1 MIKNENKKNQQTE
14 KKSIL
19 CTVGRTGSGKN
30 YISERLST
38 ILNYPLV
45 VSHTTR
51 PKRDNET
58 NGVEHWFDSKEEFD
72 TLMQNNTVI
81 AYTKIGEYEYC
92 ALLEDI
98 GDNAI
103 YIIDPHGIEYLKE
116 NFKDQ
121 INLKIIYI
129 YCDEYIRRARA
140 STRSD
145 FKIAWEDRNKAED
158 EQFTEFEMNRPWDL
172 LIDNSHANLN
182 MDWVKKQ
189 VKWMMERETKNDI

>member
-14 KKSIL
+14 KKTIL

-38 ILNYPLV
+38 ILDYPLV

-58 NGVEHWFDSKEEFD
+58 NGVEHWFDTKEEFD
-72 TLMQNNTVI
+72 ALIQNNTMI

-103 YIIDPHGIEYLKE
+103 YIIDPHGIEYLKQ
-116 NFKDQ
+116 NFKNQ
-121 INLKIIYI
+121 INLKIIYM

-145 FKIAWEDRNKAED
+145 FKTKWEQRNKDED
-158 EQFTEFEMNRPWDL
+158 AQFTEFESNRKWNL
-172 LIDNSHANLN
+172 LIDNSKAVLD
-182 MDWVKKQ
+182 MTAITKK
-189 VKWMMERETKNDI
+189 VRRMLESH

>member
-14 KKSIL
+14 KKTIL

-38 ILNYPLV
+38 ILDYPLV

-72 TLMQNNTVI
+72 DLMQNNTVI

-103 YIIDPHGIEYLKE
+103 YIIDPHGIEYLKQ
-116 NFKDQ
+116 NFKNQ

-145 FKIAWEDRNKAED
+145 FKTKWEQRNKDED
-158 EQFTEFEMNRPWDL
+158 AQFTEFEANRKWNL
-172 LIDNSHANLN
+172 LIDNSKAVLD
-182 MDWVKKQ
+182 MTAITKK
-189 VKWMMERETKNDI
+189 VRRMLKDGVYYK

>member
-1 MIKNENKKNQQTE
+1 MIKNENKKNQQT
-14 KKSIL
+14 KKKTIL

-72 TLMQNNTVI
+72 NLMQNNTVI

-103 YIIDPHGIEYLKE
+103 YIIDAKGIEYLKQ

-145 FKIAWEDRNKAED
+145 FKTKWEQRNKDED
-158 EQFTEFEMNRPWDL
+158 AQFTEFEANRKWNL
-172 LIDNSHANLN
+172 LIDNSKAVLD
-182 MDWVKKQ
+182 MTAITKK
-189 VKWMMERETKNDI
+189 VRRMLKD

>member
-1 MIKNENKKNQQTE
+1 MDKNETMNKKT
-14 KKSIL
+14 II
-19 CTVGRTGSGKN
+19 CVVGRTSSGKD
-30 YISERLST
+30 YISKRLST
-38 ILNYPLV
+38 ILDYPLV

-58 NGVEHWFDSKEEFD
+58 NGVEHWFDTKEEFD
-72 TLMQNNTVI
+72 TLIQNNTMI

-103 YIIDPHGIEYLKE
+103 YIIDPHGIEYLKQ
-116 NFKDQ
+116 NFKNQ
-121 INLKIIYI
+121 INLKIIYM

-145 FKIAWEDRNKAED
+145 FKTKWEQRNKDED
-158 EQFTEFEMNRPWDL
+158 AQFTEFESNRKWNL
-172 LIDNSHANLN
+172 LIDNSKAVLD
-182 MDWVKKQ
+182 MTAITKK
-189 VKWMMERETKNDI
+189 VRKMLKDGVYYK

>member
-1 MIKNENKKNQQTE
+1 MNKKT
-14 KKSIL
+14 I
-19 CTVGRTGSGKN
+19 VAIAGRTSSGKD
-30 YISERLST
+30 YIAKRLST
-38 ILNYPLV
+38 ILDYPLV

-51 PKRDNET
+51 PIRSNET
-58 NGVEHWFDSKEEFD
+58 NGVEHWFDSKEEF
-72 TLMQNNTVI
+72 QNVLDNQTVI

-103 YIIDPHGIEYLKE
+103 YIIDPHGIEYLKQ
-116 NFKDQ
+116 NFKEQ

-145 FKIAWEDRNKAED
+145 FKTKWEQRNKDED
-158 EQFTEFEMNRPWDL
+158 AQFTEFEANRKWNL
-172 LIDNSHANLN
+172 LIDNSKTVLDMTAITKK
-182 MDWVKKQ
+182 VKRMLKDE
-189 VKWMMERETKNDI
+189 VYYK

>member
-1 MIKNENKKNQQTE
+1 MIDINKS
-14 KKSIL
+14 KKKTIITIIGRSG
-19 CTVGRTGSGKN
+19 VGKD
-30 YISERLST
+30 YIAKRLST

-51 PKRDNET
+51 PIRSNET
-58 NGVEHWFDSKEEFD
+58 NGVEHWFDSKEEF
-72 TLMQNNTVI
+72 QNVLDNQTVI

-92 ALLEDI
+92 ATLEDI
-98 GDNAI
+98 EDNCI
-103 YIIDPHGIEYLKE
+103 YVIDPLGIKYLQE
-116 NFKDQ
+116 HFKDQ

-158 EQFTEFEMNRPWDL
+158 EQFTEFEANRPWNL

-189 VKWMMERETKNDI
+189 VKWMMERETKNGI

>member
-1 MIKNENKKNQQTE
+1 MNNENKKT
-14 KKSIL
+14 IL
-19 CTVGRTGSGKN
+19 CIVGRTSSGKN

-72 TLMQNNTVI
+72 DLMQNNTVI

-103 YIIDPHGIEYLKE
+103 YIIDPHGIEYLKQ
-116 NFKDQ
+116 NFKNQ

-189 VKWMMERETKNDI
+189 VKWMMERETKNGI

>member
-1 MIKNENKKNQQTE
+1 MNNE
-14 KKSIL
+14 KKTII
-19 CTVGRTGSGKN
+19 CIVGRTSSGKD
-30 YISERLST
+30 YISKRLST
-38 ILNYPLV
+38 ILDYPLV

-72 TLMQNNTVI
+72 DLMQNNTVI

-103 YIIDPHGIEYLKE
+103 YIIDPNGIEYLKQ
-116 NFKDQ
+116 NFKNQ
-121 INLKIIYI
+121 INLKIIYM

-158 EQFTEFEMNRPWDL
+158 EQFTEFEANRPWDL

-189 VKWMMERETKNDI
+189 VKWMMERGELT

>member
-1 MIKNENKKNQQTE
+1 MNKKT
-14 KKSIL
+14 IIAI
-19 CTVGRTGSGKN
+19 VGRSSSGKT
-30 YISERLST
+30 YIAKRLST
-38 ILNYPLV
+38 ILGYKEV

-51 PKRDNET
+51 PIRSNET
-58 NGVEHWFDSKEEFD
+58 NGVEHWFDSKEEF
-72 TLMQNNTVI
+72 QNVLDNQTVI

-92 ALLEDI
+92 ATLEDI
-98 GDNAI
+98 EDNCI
-103 YIIDPHGIEYLKE
+103 YVIDPLGIKYLQE
-116 NFKDQ
+116 HFKDK

-189 VKWMMERETKNDI
+189 VKWMMERETKNGI

>member
-14 KKSIL
+14 KKTIL

-38 ILNYPLV
+38 ILDYPLV

-58 NGVEHWFDSKEEFD
+58 NGVEHWFDTKSEFD
-72 TLMQNNTVI
+72 NLMQNNTVI

-103 YIIDPHGIEYLKE
+103 YIIDPHGIEYLKQ
-116 NFKDQ
+116 NFKNQ

-145 FKIAWEDRNKAED
+145 FKTKWEQRNKDED
-158 EQFTEFEMNRPWDL
+158 AQFTEFESNRKWNL
-172 LIDNSHANLN
+172 LIDNSKAVLD
-182 MDWVKKQ
+182 MTAITKKVKR
-189 VKWMMERETKNDI
+189 MLESR

>member
-14 KKSIL
+14 KKTIL

-38 ILNYPLV
+38 ILDYPLV

-58 NGVEHWFDSKEEFD
+58 NGVEHWFDTKEEFD
-72 TLMQNNTVI
+72 TLIQNNTMI

-103 YIIDPHGIEYLKE
+103 YIIDPHGIEYLKQ
-116 NFKDQ
+116 NFKNQ

-145 FKIAWEDRNKAED
+145 FKTKWEQRNKDED
-158 EQFTEFEMNRPWDL
+158 AQFTEFESNRKWNL
-172 LIDNSHANLN
+172 LIDNSKAVLD
-182 MDWVKKQ
+182 MTAITKK
-189 VKWMMERETKNDI
+189 VRKMLKDGVYYK

>member
-1 MIKNENKKNQQTE
+1 MDKNETMNKKT
-14 KKSIL
+14 II
-19 CTVGRTGSGKN
+19 CIVGRTSSGKD
-30 YISERLST
+30 YISKRLST
-38 ILNYPLV
+38 ILDYPLV

-58 NGVEHWFDSKEEFD
+58 NGVEHWFDTKEEFD
-72 TLMQNNTVI
+72 DLMQNNTVI

-103 YIIDPHGIEYLKE
+103 YIIDPHGIQHLKQ

-145 FKIAWEDRNKAED
+145 FKTAWEDRNKAED
-158 EQFTEFEMNRPWDL
+158 EQFTEFEANRPWDL
-172 LIDNSHANLN
+172 LIDNSKSVLDMTAIT
-182 MDWVKKQ
+182 KK
-189 VKWMMERETKNDI
+189 VRRMLGR

>member
-14 KKSIL
+14 KKTIL

-38 ILNYPLV
+38 ILDYPLV

-103 YIIDPHGIEYLKE
+103 YIIDPHGIEYLKQ

-145 FKIAWEDRNKAED
+145 FKTKWEQRNKDED
-158 EQFTEFEMNRPWDL
+158 AQFTEFEANRKWNL
-172 LIDNSHANLN
+172 LIDNSKAVLD
-182 MDWVKKQ
+182 MTAITKK
-189 VKWMMERETKNDI
+189 VRRMLKDGVYYK

>member
-1 MIKNENKKNQQTE
+1 MNKENKKT
-14 KKSIL
+14 IL

-103 YIIDPHGIEYLKE
+103 YIIDPKGIEYLKQ
-116 NFKDQ
+116 NFKDK
-121 INLKIIYI
+121 IKLKIIYV
-129 YCDEYIRRARA
+129 YCDEYIRKARA

-145 FKIAWEDRNKAED
+145 FKDAWEKRNKDED
-158 EQFTEFEMNRPWDL
+158 VQFTEFESNRQWDL
-172 LIDNSHANLN
+172 LIDNSKSVLDMTAIT
-182 MDWVKKQ
+182 KK
-189 VKWMMERETKNDI
+189 VRRMLGSH

>member
-1 MIKNENKKNQQTE
+1 MDKNETMNKKT
-14 KKSIL
+14 II
-19 CTVGRTGSGKN
+19 CIVGRTSSGKD
-30 YISERLST
+30 YISKRLST

-58 NGVEHWFDSKEEFD
+58 NGVEHWFDTKEEFD
-72 TLMQNNTVI
+72 ALMQNNTVI

-103 YIIDPHGIEYLKE
+103 YIIDPHGIEYLKQ

-145 FKIAWEDRNKAED
+145 FKTKWEQRNKD
-158 EQFTEFEMNRPWDL
+158 
-172 LIDNSHANLN
+172 
-182 MDWVKKQ
+182 
-189 VKWMMERETKNDI
+189 

>member
-1 MIKNENKKNQQTE
+1 MDKNETMNKKT
-14 KKSIL
+14 II
-19 CTVGRTGSGKN
+19 CIVGRTSSGKD
-30 YISERLST
+30 YISKRLST
-38 ILNYPLV
+38 ILDYPLV

-58 NGVEHWFDSKEEFD
+58 NGVEHWFDTKEEFD
-72 TLMQNNTVI
+72 DLMQNNTVI

-103 YIIDPHGIEYLKE
+103 YIIDPHGIEYLKQ

-158 EQFTEFEMNRPWDL
+158 EQFTEFEANRPWNL

-189 VKWMMERETKNDI
+189 VKWMMERETKNGI

>member
-1 MIKNENKKNQQTE
+1 MNNENKKT
-14 KKSIL
+14 II
-19 CTVGRTGSGKN
+19 CIVGRTSSGKD
-30 YISERLST
+30 YIAKRLST

-72 TLMQNNTVI
+72 DLMQNNTVI

-103 YIIDPHGIEYLKE
+103 YIIDPHGIEYLKQ
-116 NFKDQ
+116 NFKNQ
-121 INLKIIYI
+121 INLKIIYM

-145 FKIAWEDRNKAED
+145 FKTKWEQRNKDED
-158 EQFTEFEMNRPWDL
+158 AQFTEFEANRKWNL
-172 LIDNSHANLN
+172 LIDNSTAVLD
-182 MDWVKKQ
+182 MTAITKK
-189 VKWMMERETKNDI
+189 VRRMLKDGVYYK

>member
-1 MIKNENKKNQQTE
+1 MSYLDEHYNEIFKK
-14 KKSIL
+14 
-19 CTVGRTGSGKN
+19 
-30 YISERLST
+30 Y
-38 ILNYPLV
+38 
-45 VSHTTR
+45 
-51 PKRDNET
+51 
-58 NGVEHWFDSKEEFD
+58 SKEEFD
-72 TLMQNNTVI
+72 DLMQNNTVI

-103 YIIDPHGIEYLKE
+103 YIIDPHGIEYLKQ
-116 NFKDQ
+116 NFKNQ
-121 INLKIIYI
+121 INLKIIYM

-189 VKWMMERETKNDI
+189 VKWMMERETKNGI

>member
-1 MIKNENKKNQQTE
+1 MNNENKKT
-14 KKSIL
+14 IL
-19 CTVGRTGSGKN
+19 CMVGRTSSGKD
-30 YISERLST
+30 YISKRLST
-38 ILNYPLV
+38 ILDYPLV

-72 TLMQNNTVI
+72 NLMQNNTVI

-103 YIIDPHGIEYLKE
+103 YIIDPKGIEYLKQ

-145 FKIAWEDRNKAED
+145 FKDAWEKRNKDED
-158 EQFTEFEMNRPWDL
+158 AQFTEFEMNRPWDL

-189 VKWMMERETKNDI
+189 VKWMMERETKNGI

>member
-1 MIKNENKKNQQTE
+1 MNNE
-14 KKSIL
+14 KKTII
-19 CTVGRTGSGKN
+19 CIVGRTSSGKD
-30 YISERLST
+30 YISKRLST

-51 PKRDNET
+51 PIRSNET
-58 NGVEHWFDSKEEFD
+58 NGVEHWFDSKEEF
-72 TLMQNNTVI
+72 QNVLDNQTVI

-92 ALLEDI
+92 ATLEDI
-98 GDNAI
+98 EDNCI
-103 YIIDPHGIEYLKE
+103 YVIDPLGIKYLQE
-116 NFKDQ
+116 HFKDQ

>member
-1 MIKNENKKNQQTE
+1 MIDINKS
-14 KKSIL
+14 KKKTIITIIGRSG
-19 CTVGRTGSGKN
+19 VGKD
-30 YISERLST
+30 YIAKRLST

-51 PKRDNET
+51 PIRSNET
-58 NGVEHWFDSKEEFD
+58 NGVEHWFDSKEEF
-72 TLMQNNTVI
+72 QNVLNNQTVI

-92 ALLEDI
+92 ATLEDI
-98 GDNAI
+98 EDNCI
-103 YIIDPHGIEYLKE
+103 YVIDPLGIKYLQE
-116 NFKDQ
+116 HFKDQ

-158 EQFTEFEMNRPWDL
+158 GQFTEFESDRKWNL
-172 LIDNSHANLN
+172 LIDNSKAVLD
-182 MDWVKKQ
+182 MTAITKK
-189 VKWMMERETKNDI
+189 VRRMLKDGVYYK

>member
-14 KKSIL
+14 KKTIL
-19 CTVGRTGSGKN
+19 CTIGRTGSGKN

-72 TLMQNNTVI
+72 DLMQNNTVI

-98 GDNAI
+98 GDNTI
-103 YIIDPHGIEYLKE
+103 YIIDPNGIEYLKQ

-189 VKWMMERETKNDI
+189 VKWMLERRN

>member
-14 KKSIL
+14 KKTIL

-38 ILNYPLV
+38 ILDYPLV

-58 NGVEHWFDSKEEFD
+58 NGVEHWFDTKEEFD
-72 TLMQNNTVI
+72 TLIQNNTMI

-103 YIIDPHGIEYLKE
+103 YIIDPHGIEYLKQ
-116 NFKDQ
+116 NFKNQ
-121 INLKIIYI
+121 INLKIIYM

-145 FKIAWEDRNKAED
+145 FKTKWEQRNKDED
-158 EQFTEFEMNRPWDL
+158 AQFTEFESNRKWKL
-172 LIDNSHANLN
+172 LIDNSKAVLD
-182 MDWVKKQ
+182 MTAITKK
-189 VKWMMERETKNDI
+189 VRRMLESH

>member
-14 KKSIL
+14 KKTIL